1 MSKSTSFSPAQS
13 PNLKRSGSQGTPD
26 KGSNTSSRVV
36 RTPVASGVA
45 PVGQNVISEAIYS
58 ALPSHGLQEP
68 NNSNAPAVPRGPVAQ
83 GPVTPGPFTQ
93 GTIIQAPVAP
103 LAMPPPPPPAQ
114 TAYNIQPSADYLVAT
129 YRQLVP
135 GGPTAYT
142 VPRQQGTNAND
153 VTSFHSGQAY
163 WNLENLPDIMYRW
176 KPTDQDKVPWKYPR
190 PAQKRDANGNL
201 MWDPKYPQD
210 DKTGRRICDF
220 DILPERIGTA
230 EQEWY
235 FEAIRRLD
243 QRIEWRDILARMQP
257 DNRPAANTLNMRGL
271 RFRQKYDMSCWDPRG
286 RFSASKEGE
295 DIIHRLNRQQIDNNT
310 TRGTTPGLIDP
321 ALGEAPGNRVAT
333 PQQRNTSLSKPH
345 RRKNQTK
352 RKAAESGEREGEAAN
367 EATPVKRK
375 RLDRAEH
382 KRLREP
388 KKMKASGQPE
398 AGEGA
403 KGGEKQIGTGRQDQ
417 EEEKEEKE
425 EDDDDATPTPMPRNM
440 GSTSR
445 HLEDDFVEGTSPLA
459 VGPPLRR
466 RYRQQVED
474 QPIQDS
480 DLLATL
486 MPQSPPP
493 AVRQRAP
500 HEYFQLARA
509 ERINDPEFQQWL
521 RTRGMTIYNDTFVTN
536 IRHGSQRWMSLAD
549 YRLSDL
555 AWNDFFGIPR

>member
-1 MSKSTSFSPAQS
+1 MSKSTSSSPSQS
-13 PNLKRSGSQGTPD
+13 PNSEGSRSQGTPS
-26 KGSNTSSRVV
+26 KNLNASSRA
-36 RTPVASGVA
+36 RRSLATSGAPPVDPSVA
-45 PVGQNVISEAIYS
+45 SEAIYS
-58 ALPSHGLQEP
+58 ALPPHGSQEP
-68 NNSNAPAVPRGPVAQ
+68 DNSNAPTVSQGPVAQ
-83 GPVTPGPFTQ
+83 GLVTQGSVTQ
-93 GTIIQAPVAP
+93 GTIAQAPIAS
-103 LAMPPPPPPAQ
+103 LAMPPLPPPAQ
-114 TAYNIQPSADYLVAT
+114 TAYNNQPSADYLAAT
-129 YRQLVP
+129 NRQP
-135 GGPTAYT
+135 APSGPTAYT
-142 VPRQQGTNAND
+142 VPRQEGINAND
-153 VTSFHSGQAY
+153 VTSFHPGQAY

-176 KPTDQDKVPWKYPR
+176 KPTDQDKVVWKYQR

-257 DNRPAANTLNMRGL
+257 DHRPGANALNMRGL
-271 RFRQKYDMSCWDPRG
+271 RFRQKYCMSCWDPRG

-321 ALGEAPGNRVAT
+321 ALGEAPSNRIAT

-345 RRKNQTK
+345 RRKDQTK
-352 RKAAESGEREGEAAN
+352 RKAAESEEPEGEAA
-367 EATPVKRK
+367 EKATPVKRK

-382 KRLREP
+382 KRLREGP
-388 KKMKASGQPE
+388 EKMKAGGQPGARE
-398 AGEGA
+398 KAKEG
-403 KGGEKQIGTGRQDQ
+403 KKQIATERQDQ
-417 EEEKEEKE
+417 EEVEEEE
-425 EDDDDATPTPMPRNM
+425 EDDEATSTPMPRNM

-445 HLEDDFVEGTSPLA
+445 RPEDDFVEGTSPFS
-459 VGPPLRR
+459 VGPPPRR
-466 RYRQQVED
+466 RYRQQVEN
-474 QPIQDS
+474 QSIQDS
-480 DLLATL
+480 DLLPTL
-486 MPQSPPP
+486 MPQVPPP
-493 AVRQRAP
+493 PVRQRAP
-500 HEYFQLARA
+500 HEYFQLTRA

-521 RTRGMTIYNDTFVTN
+521 RTRGMTIYNNTFVTN
-536 IRHGSQRWMSLAD
+536 NGNGRQRWMSLAD